1 MWPIFFQ
8 TRWLE
13 FLGLAR
19 TSVGYCHVDEGCK
32 IAMAGLSGSNGIA
45 RAQNGTVYVA
55 NFGQIH
61 VLEEQSDHSL
71 VLSDIIALGAWS
83 NL

>member
-1 MWPIFFQ
+1 
-8 TRWLE
+8 
-13 FLGLAR
+13 
-19 TSVGYCHVDEGCK
+19 
-32 IAMAGLSGSNGIA
+32 MAGLSGSNGIA